1 MVADP
6 DVGVFAD
13 EVVVD
18 GAGEVG
24 VDVGEGDVGRDADG
38 VGGGGLVLVVESLVA
53 RLDEGDG
60 DVTNLV
66 DVGLD
71 LNAGRA
77 AAVAGDGD
85 VAGLPG
91 EVDASL
97 GELWRRKR
105 GERGWGRVS
114 EGVFFPVSKRRK
126 VEAFL
131 GLVTLNRE
139 RIRAGGLTLR
149 SMFWSLAMSAM
160 ALTSSPVKLAALF
173 S

>member
-24 VDVGEGDVGRDADG
+24 VDVGEGDVGGDADG
-38 VGGGGLVLVVESLVA
+38 VGLGGLVLVVESLVA

-77 AAVAGDGD
+77 
-85 VAGLPG
+85 LIRM
-91 EVDASL
+91 S
-97 GELWRRKR
+97 
-105 GERGWGRVS
+105 
-114 EGVFFPVSKRRK
+114 
-126 VEAFL
+126 
-131 GLVTLNRE
+131 TL
-139 RIRAGGLTLR
+139 
-149 SMFWSLAMSAM
+149 S
-160 ALTSSPVKLAALF
+160 
-173 S
+173 